1 MISDYSEDS
10 YTAHIPL
17 DKAACHV
24 LHRSA
29 RRGHRGR
36 MPAFPPHCPTPEASW
51 KDAQA
56 RSRRELC
63 DGCRGRAGTLP
74 STVFAS
80 PVGVA
85 RQYGDPALIYR
96 SIKPL
101 SPSRGFV
108 KEHQAACN
116 TGLLVLPSGK
126 RPREC
131 GHEPAMILRWSGR
144 LWPLLF
150 PLMDNC

>member
-1 MISDYSEDS
+1 MS
-10 YTAHIPL
+10 YTGPL
-17 DKAACHV
+17 GEVTGA
-24 LHRSA
+24 
-29 RRGHRGR
+29 
-36 MPAFPPHCPTPEASW
+36 
-51 KDAQA
+51 
-56 RSRRELC
+56 
-63 DGCRGRAGTLP
+63 GCRLFLLTAPHRRLLGKMHKLVREESFATAAGVGLGRYPAP
-74 STVFAS
+74 SFAL

-85 RQYGDPALIYR
+85 RQSGDPALIYR
-96 SIKPL
+96 SIRPL

-116 TGLLVLPSGK
+116 TGLVLPSGK